1 MTSRLLMQQQDDT
14 LDELDAAVTR
24 VGYMADNIHEEVESQ
39 NKMMNEMQNDLEAAE
54 EELGLVMGKLGDFL
68 QTKDKWQL
76 CTILSLFGV
85 AVLLLLLVV
94 YTWMNKN
101 KFNYYLIR
109 RTTMITSTS
118 MEYCLVYTFVICL
131 VEVELF

>member
-94 YTWMNKN
+94 YT
-101 KFNYYLIR
+101 
-109 RTTMITSTS
+109 
-118 MEYCLVYTFVICL
+118 
-131 VEVELF
+131 

>member
-39 NKMMNEMQNDLEAAE
+39 NKMMSEMQNDLEAAE

-76 CTILSLFGV
+76 CTILGLFGV

-94 YTWMNKN
+94 YT
-101 KFNYYLIR
+101 
-109 RTTMITSTS
+109 
-118 MEYCLVYTFVICL
+118 
-131 VEVELF
+131 